1 MRQQLQGNCNCRPVN
16 IWLAR
21 MYVHSY
27 ADNKKEKETEAG
39 IRKEHLKCVIGRLF
53 RHHLSWQAINSR
65 WDSYRIAKPSLHLHP
80 ELASIGCYFRPA
92 RAPVLVNR
100 NVTPCHQPSSVVVIT
115 PQKKKKWIQ
124 LWNGRAPATLIKAFS
139 FCCSPY
145 HPVVL
150 WQKRKIK
157 TCSSLETKMKAKL
170 G

>member
-1 MRQQLQGNCNCRPVN
+1 MSQQLQGNCNCRPVN

-39 IRKEHLKCVIGRLF
+39 IRKEDLKCVMGRLV
-53 RHHLSWQAINSR
+53 RHQLSWQAINSR
-65 WDSYRIAKPSLHLHP
+65 WDSYRIAKPALHLQP
-80 ELASIGCYFRPA
+80 ERASIGCYFCPA

-100 NVTPCHQPSSVVVIT
+100 NVTPCHQPSSVAVIT
-115 PQKKKKWIQ
+115 PQKKLIQ
-124 LWNGRAPATLIKAFS
+124 LLDGRAPASLIKAFS

-145 HPVVL
+145 HPVVP

-157 TCSSLETKMKAKL
+157 TCSSLESKMKAKL